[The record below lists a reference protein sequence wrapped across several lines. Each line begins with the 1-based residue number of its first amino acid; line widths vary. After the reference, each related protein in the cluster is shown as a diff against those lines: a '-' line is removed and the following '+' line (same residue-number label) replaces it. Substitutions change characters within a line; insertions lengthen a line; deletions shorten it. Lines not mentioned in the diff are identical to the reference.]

1 MRVIKPLLHSV
12 CPLCHTSKEDPGRVD
27 VNVIYFLY
35 LSYTWNKTKI
45 HEQECKEQKSKANIR
60 GSIMFL
66 TSEGHIHSQTGLSHS
81 SLSSQC
87 ILYIIIH
94 RGLQMEPKSVI
105 ALESLEFKTG

>member
-1 MRVIKPLLHSV
+1 
-12 CPLCHTSKEDPGRVD
+12 
-27 VNVIYFLY
+27 
-35 LSYTWNKTKI
+35 
-45 HEQECKEQKSKANIR
+45 
-60 GSIMFL
+60 MFL
-66 TSEGHIHSQTGLSHS
+66 TNEGHNHSQTGLSHS